1 MAHNPE
7 VPFDQPPR
15 TPWQAFPEVL
25 ILASERAIKKHREYV
40 AAKLGDVAAASRLI
54 DDVMGDD
61 AYATI
66 ERALSGRQP
75 TVVAVHAI
83 ERDGI
88 NRIPAVLGH
97 AIAERFDLPLDRT
110 VVQINRV
117 SHTGA
122 SGWHRLAFPPLF
134 DGSIV
139 VGEQYMLVDDFVG
152 QGGTLA
158 NLKGFIE
165 SRGGTAILATHVD
178 GKTLLHDTHTTRRDV
193 DIAQDQAWRD
203 SRNMVAS
210 DLRV

>member
-1 MAHNPE
+1 LVHNLA

-25 ILASERAIKKHREYV
+25 ILASERAIKNHREYI
-40 AAKLGDVAAASRLI
+40 AAKLGDVAAAARLI

-97 AIAERFDLPLDRT
+97 AIAEHFDLPLDST

-134 DGSIV
+134 DGNIV
-139 VGEQYMLVDDFVG
+139 VGEQYLLVDDFVG

-165 SRGGTAILATHVD
+165 SRGGTAILV
-178 GKTLLHDTHTTRRDV
+178 
-193 DIAQDQAWRD
+193 
-203 SRNMVAS
+203 SR
-210 DLRV
+210 